1 MTKKKIAAFFTAA
14 ALCGALAVGSSMAY
28 LTDHDSVTN
37 KFSVGKVDIVGHEP
51 NYTPD
56 NDGKTNNIVP
66 TQVIKKDPQIENVGK
81 NDAYVYLDVS
91 IPIAKVITVNA
102 AGNRLNGGV
111 AKDTELFSM
120 NNVSKKWTLMY
131 NKRVGDNMVYTYSY
145 NEILA
150 PGKTTDPIFTS
161 LTAANIVEGQLDGK
175 DLNVPVHYYA
185 IQELNTGEGTTIPQ
199 KAASAWKKYELQ
211 NRARQDRSRLRSL
224 TKAEIMGLQP
234 LMETEMQHR
243 MKTKQIPQMMFR
255 LSRNR
260 METTL
265 YHKNTLNNSPESH
278 PDCSEKE
285 GKTA

>member
-1 MTKKKIAAFFTAA
+1 M
-14 ALCGALAVGSSMAY
+14 
-28 LTDHDSVTN
+28 
-37 KFSVGKVDIVGHEP
+37 
-51 NYTPD
+51 
-56 NDGKTNNIVP
+56 
-66 TQVIKKDPQIENVGK
+66 
-81 NDAYVYLDVS
+81 
-91 IPIAKVITVNA
+91 ITVNA

-199 KAASAWKKYELQ
+199 KAASAWK
-211 NRARQDRSRLRSL
+211 NMNCRTRARQDRSRLRSL

-278 PDCSEKE
+278 PDCSEKK
-285 GKTA
+285 GKQHEKKEKTNAVNCRNVLLRFSCSSHRNIGIFCLPDGP

>member
-1 MTKKKIAAFFTAA
+1 MTKKKVAAFFTAA

-56 NDGKTNNIVP
+56 ND
-66 TQVIKKDPQIENVGK
+66 GK

-211 NRARQDRSRLRSL
+211 NQGQAGQITTPQSDESGNNGVTTVDGNGNAASDENKTNTPDDVQVEPEQD
-224 TKAEIMGLQP
+224 G
-234 LMETEMQHR
+234 
-243 MKTKQIPQMMFR
+243 
-255 LSRNR
+255 N
-260 METTL
+260 
-265 YHKNTLNNSPESH
+265 NTLS
-278 PDCSEKE
+278 
-285 GKTA
+285 

>member
-161 LTAANIVEGQLDGK
+161 LTAANIVEGQLDEK

-211 NRARQDRSRLRSL
+211 NQGQAGQITTPQSDESGNNGVTTVDGNGNATSDENKTNTPDDVQVEPEQD
-224 TKAEIMGLQP
+224 G
-234 LMETEMQHR
+234 
-243 MKTKQIPQMMFR
+243 
-255 LSRNR
+255 N
-260 METTL
+260 
-265 YHKNTLNNSPESH
+265 NTLS
-278 PDCSEKE
+278 
-285 GKTA
+285 